1 VSDAAVDPRPSF
13 TRLDVGILIVL
24 VAMAVAGVVGLI
36 AVLDADSDIA
46 AVGTGFG
53 VSLLIFQAGA
63 AIACAL
69 ACLARARVEIL
80 SLGVLVAAALGV
92 DLFVLAIW
100 LEIDSEW
107 YGKLVGVAVVW
118 ALFGLVALGLTL
130 AVQPRD
136 ALSRWLYLGTFAA
149 SVLAGGITTI
159 LILTTGGDDLV
170 VAASPV
176 PFDPFGNDEL
186 LRPLAAILVVLAAL
200 WLSALAASRVDRAGD
215 D

>member
-1 VSDAAVDPRPSF
+1 MSDAAVDPRPSL
-13 TRLDVGILIVL
+13 TRLDIGMLIVL

-36 AVLDADSDIA
+36 AVLDAHSDIA
-46 AVGTGFG
+46 AVGIGFG
-53 VSLLIFQAGA
+53 VSVLIFQSGA

-80 SLGVLVAAALGV
+80 SLAVLIAAAVGV

-107 YGKLVGVAVVW
+107 YGKLVGVAFVW

-136 ALSRWLYLGTFAA
+136 ALSRWLYLGTVAA
-149 SVLAGGITTI
+149 SVLAGGIATI
-159 LILTTGGDDLV
+159 LILTTGGDDIV

-176 PFDPFGNDEL
+176 PFDPFGNEL

-200 WLSALAASRVDRAGD
+200 WFAALAASRVDRASAD
-215 D
+215 